1 MKDQILNELVE
12 NQLKDVL
19 PEYKLNIKDI
29 IRIRKKIS
37 TSIFDKKKCCMW
49 EGYIIHRKNKN
60 PNSRYFFRSE
70 RRSLHRILYSNYVE
84 ELKDNEYIKFNC
96 KNGGECCNINHFCKY
111 KYVTKKN
118 FKKRIIPS
126 QKKNINIEHNI
137 ILNFD

>member
-49 EGYIIHRKNKN
+49 EGRW
-60 PNSRYFFRSE
+60 E
-70 RRSLHRILYSNYVE
+70 
-84 ELKDNEYIKFNC
+84 
-96 KNGGECCNINHFCKY
+96 
-111 KYVTKKN
+111 
-118 FKKRIIPS
+118 
-126 QKKNINIEHNI
+126 
-137 ILNFD
+137 